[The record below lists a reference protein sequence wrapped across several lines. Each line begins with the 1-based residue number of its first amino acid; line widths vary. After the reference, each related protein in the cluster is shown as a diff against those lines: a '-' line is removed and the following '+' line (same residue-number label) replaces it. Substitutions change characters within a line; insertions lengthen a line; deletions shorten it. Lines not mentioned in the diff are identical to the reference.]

1 MTHTMRLVLGFFI
14 LSLLSCSKN
23 TLPVNA
29 QYAPLNESKLGLSI
43 IDSIHNQPWHYFY
56 GKYTTTYKED
66 AKGFSFKTSL
76 KISKD
81 SALNAIVSLANIPF
95 FNALATRDS
104 LIYMNKKD
112 RCYGRKSISYFET
125 LLGLKL
131 SLTNIEELFLGLPL
145 GYTNQNNNA
154 RIDANKDTIR
164 FTGVID
170 NQHPLAYVYN
180 LNAKTNRITWQRI
193 ESTQDST
200 VASIYYEAWN
210 LIDKFHIPTQ
220 IKIAI
225 EKPQQNILVYF
236 SYDKMELNLPI
247 DIYLQIPNDYA
258 PCN

>member
-1 MTHTMRLVLGFFI
+1 MLFR
-14 LSLLSCSKN
+14 S
-23 TLPVNA
+23 
-29 QYAPLNESKLGLSI
+29 
-43 IDSIHNQPWHYFY
+43 
-56 GKYTTTYKED
+56 
-66 AKGFSFKTSL
+66 
-76 KISKD
+76 
-81 SALNAIVSLANIPF
+81 
-95 FNALATRDS
+95 
-104 LIYMNKKD
+104 
-112 RCYGRKSISYFET
+112 SISYFET

-145 GYTNQNNNA
+145 GYANQNNNA

-170 NQHPLAYVYN
+170 NQHPLAYVYT
-180 LNAKTNRITWQRI
+180 LSAKTNRITWQRI

-200 VASIYYEAWN
+200 VATIYYEAWN
-210 LIDKFHIPTQ
+210 LIDKFYIPKQ

-236 SYDKMELNLPI
+236 SYDKMELNLPL